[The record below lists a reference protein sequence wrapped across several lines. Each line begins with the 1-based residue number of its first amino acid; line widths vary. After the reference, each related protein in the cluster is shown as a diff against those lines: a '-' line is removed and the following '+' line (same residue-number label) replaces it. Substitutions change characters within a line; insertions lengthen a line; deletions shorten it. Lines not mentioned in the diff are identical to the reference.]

1 MQNIKI
7 TLVVE
12 GLEGIAKAVDNL
24 AGAIQAQEALVVP
37 VGTEPADPNF
47 TPKEDKPKTEKK
59 PAAAKSAEPAKQ
71 AEPELPE
78 ISIEQ
83 IRERFI
89 NLARAGKRDELKDL
103 LADFDVENVSGL
115 EDLGPNE
122 LGAVWERLE
131 DM

>member
-47 TPKEDKPKTEKK
+47 IPKEDKPKTEKK
-59 PAAAKSAEPAKQ
+59 PAAAKPAKQ
-71 AEPELPE
+71 TESELPE

-83 IRERFI
+83 IREQFMV
-89 NLARAGKRDELKDL
+89 LARAGKREKLKAL

-122 LGAVWERLE
+122 LGAVFERLE

>member
-47 TPKEDKPKTEKK
+47 IPKEDKPKTEKK
-59 PAAAKSAEPAKQ
+59 PAAAKPAEPAKQ

-83 IRERFI
+83 IREKFI
-89 NLARAGKRDELKDL
+89 SLARAGKREELKTL

-115 EDLGPNE
+115 EALGPNE
-122 LGAVWERLE
+122 LGAVFERLE
-131 DM
+131 DL